1 MTNWIWAVLRNN
13 PTMGFYFILG
23 AAIFLGGLMGYLI
36 HFLIIRLTWRSW
48 LPIKQQREM
57 ITLKADLLTIQ
68 RERNWYQDHYV
79 SSKAIIKACSS
90 LLVTGQEG
98 EIEDARPN
106 KPAHANTDRQNQG
119 RENTTTAKKT

>member
-1 MTNWIWAVLRNN
+1 
-13 PTMGFYFILG
+13 
-23 AAIFLGGLMGYLI
+23 
-36 HFLIIRLTWRSW
+36 
-48 LPIKQQREM
+48 M

-90 LLVTGQEG
+90 LLATGQEG
-98 EIEDARPN
+98 EIEDARPS